1 MKARAY
7 AAGTILNALATGI
20 GSAFGL
26 CLTTRVKIKPDT
38 ENSLIVNSKER
49 DPKLLDVIF
58 SPFGIKANVRVRS
71 DIPEMS
77 GLGSSSALLNAILCA
92 VVKGEKE
99 IYAHEILRMNSE
111 LSLRARISYTGAF
124 DDASA
129 SLLGGI
135 VVSENHKMKLNCWL
149 PKKGKAAILVPD
161 FKRGNVDWDKIKS
174 NALKLSNAL
183 KMIKE
188 HRFFDAMVENTKFYC
203 EMIGYPL
210 EIAERLWS
218 EKICCGLSG
227 NGPTFVAW
235 GGKEDVSIAKEVWG
249 EYGNVLLSRIAER
262 PAEEVV
268 VTDELFISKNGK

>member
-1 MKARAY
+1 MKGKAY

-26 CLTTRVKIKPDT
+26 CITTRVKLRWDS
-38 ENSLIVNSKER
+38 ENSLIVNGKER
-49 DPKLLDVIF
+49 DPKLLATIF
-58 SPFGIKANVRVRS
+58 SPFGIKANVIVRS
-71 DIPEMS
+71 DIPERS

-92 VVKGEKE
+92 LFKEKGL
-99 IYAHEILRMNSE
+99 YAHEILRMNAE
-111 LSLRARISYTGAF
+111 LSLKSGISYTGAF

-135 VVSENHKMKLNCWL
+135 VVSENYKMRLRCWL
-149 PKKGKAAILVPD
+149 PKKGRAAILVPE
-161 FKRGNVDWDKIKS
+161 FERGNIDWDKIKS

-235 GGKEDVSIAKEVWG
+235 GDKEDVSIAKEVWR
-249 EYGNVLLSRIAER
+249 EYGKVLLSRIAER
-262 PAEEVV
+262 PAEEVM
-268 VTDELFISKNGK
+268 VTDELFISKNRK